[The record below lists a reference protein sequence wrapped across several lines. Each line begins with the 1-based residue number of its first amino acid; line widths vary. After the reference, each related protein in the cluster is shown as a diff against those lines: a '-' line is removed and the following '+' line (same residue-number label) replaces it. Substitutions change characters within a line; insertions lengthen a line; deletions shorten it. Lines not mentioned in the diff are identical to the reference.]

1 MNEKASVAEI
11 KTLDEDEKLRGY
23 SETLH
28 NLRKDG
34 VKKIADLKQEIFS
47 LKKSKMIDSAEKQRL
62 ISEKKMELKE
72 PRK

>member
-34 VKKIADLKQEIFS
+34 VKKIADLKQEIRLPLKTFS
-47 LKKSKMIDSAEKQRL
+47 DYNFLLVSAAKRTYKL
-62 ISEKKMELKE
+62 IS
-72 PRK
+72 

>member
-28 NLRKDG
+28 NLRQDG

-47 LKKSKMIDSAEKQRL
+47 LKKSKMIDSA
-62 ISEKKMELKE
+62 
-72 PRK
+72 